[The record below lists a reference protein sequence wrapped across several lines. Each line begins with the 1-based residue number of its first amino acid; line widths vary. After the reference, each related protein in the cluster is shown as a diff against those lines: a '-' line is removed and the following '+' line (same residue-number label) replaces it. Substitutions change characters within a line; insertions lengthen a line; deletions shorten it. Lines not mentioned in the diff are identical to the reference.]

1 MTGFHGLTIDDRRA
15 GRGLASH
22 THARLFAQGRMHA
35 LPGAIVA
42 PGTEI
47 TPDRRPRGKVVRQG
61 PPLASGA
68 IHVEERVENLTHVR
82 RARMPAYFGRRDQ
95 RFQDRPFLLGEI
107 AGVAA
112 R

>member
-1 MTGFHGLTIDDRRA
+1 LW
-15 GRGLASH
+15 LASL
-22 THARLFAQGRMHA
+22 TQVSVLAQCRMHA

-47 TPDRRPRGKVVRQG
+47 TRDRSPRGKIVRQG

-68 IHVEERVENLTHVR
+68 IHVEERVENLTHLR

>member
-1 MTGFHGLTIDDRRA
+1 MIAALGVGSRPILTRVFSRKA
-15 GRGLASH
+15 VCMR
-22 THARLFAQGRMHA
+22 FQV
-35 LPGAIVA
+35 PVVA

-82 RARMPAYFGRRDQ
+82 RARMPACFGRRDQ